1 MSSKNNKTADGA
13 VRERRAFGH
22 LSIRARLAI
31 CYTLS
36 AFGMLATVT
45 AVQYWILIRGME
57 WDEAQLVLD
66 KVMMFEAALHVHGDN
81 QAFLDHEV
89 NLEGGA
95 YWPDQH
101 YVVYSRIL
109 DEDGRVIIETPD
121 MEHLIP
127 AAAFPPPIVSKQAS
141 GVELVSSSE
150 AFNGQSYFLMSAW
163 ARSGGEDG
171 PRRLIQVAMD
181 KTGER
186 AMIAGYRRDT
196 LLVLSLGTLLF
207 AVVGSVIARRCLR
220 PVHDLAQTAERITAN
235 DFLSRIDRDTSRW
248 PKELTMLA
256 DSLYRMLFRIETS
269 FTRCSQCAGDL
280 AHELRNPIH
289 NLMGEA
295 ELALS
300 KDRTPEE
307 YRQVLES
314 SLEEYTRLSR
324 MINELL
330 FIARADNPNT
340 AIERT
345 RLDVHGEL
353 EAVRE
358 FHEAQAQEQEITVT
372 CGGQASLDAAPLLFR
387 RAVSNLVSNALSHTQ
402 EGGEI
407 SLATRQADGGSMVE
421 VAVRDTGC
429 GIKTEDLS
437 KIFDRYYR
445 IERKKSHQNEGA
457 GLGLAIVKSI
467 MTLHGGSV
475 AIESTE
481 GKGTTV
487 VLRFPAHRHCAQDN
501 TSSIPCHMPAES
513 A

>member
-1 MSSKNNKTADGA
+1 MSSKNNETMDGA
-13 VRERRAFGH
+13 VRERRAFAH

-45 AVQYWILIRGME
+45 AVQYWILIRSME
-57 WDEAQLVLD
+57 WDEAQLVL
-66 KVMMFEAALHVHGDN
+66 MFEA
-81 QAFLDHEV
+81 
-89 NLEGGA
+89 
-95 YWPDQH
+95 
-101 YVVYSRIL
+101 
-109 DEDGRVIIETPD
+109 
-121 MEHLIP
+121 
-127 AAAFPPPIVSKQAS
+127 
-141 GVELVSSSE
+141 
-150 AFNGQSYFLMSAW
+150 
-163 ARSGGEDG
+163 
-171 PRRLIQVAMD
+171 
-181 KTGER
+181 
-186 AMIAGYRRDT
+186 T

-207 AVVGSVIARRCLR
+207 AVVGTVIAHRCLR

-235 DFLSRIDRDTSRW
+235 NFLSRIDRNTSRW

-340 AIERT
+340 AIEQT

-372 CGGQASLDAAPLLFR
+372 CEGRASLDAAPLLFR

-402 EGGEI
+402 ERGEI
-407 SLATRQADGGSMVE
+407 SLVTRQADGVVE
-421 VAVRDTGC
+421 VTVRDTGC

-481 GKGTTV
+481 GEGTTV
-487 VLRFPAHRHCAQDN
+487 VLRFPARRPCARDN
-501 TSSIPCHMPAES
+501 TSSIACHMPAES

>member
-1 MSSKNNKTADGA
+1 MSSKNNETADGA
-13 VRERRAFGH
+13 VRERRAFAH

-57 WDEAQLVLD
+57 WDEAQLVL
-66 KVMMFEAALHVHGDN
+66 MFEA
-81 QAFLDHEV
+81 
-89 NLEGGA
+89 
-95 YWPDQH
+95 
-101 YVVYSRIL
+101 
-109 DEDGRVIIETPD
+109 
-121 MEHLIP
+121 
-127 AAAFPPPIVSKQAS
+127 
-141 GVELVSSSE
+141 
-150 AFNGQSYFLMSAW
+150 
-163 ARSGGEDG
+163 
-171 PRRLIQVAMD
+171 
-181 KTGER
+181 
-186 AMIAGYRRDT
+186 T

-207 AVVGSVIARRCLR
+207 AVVGTVIAHRCLR

-235 DFLSRIDRDTSRW
+235 NFLSRIDRNTSRW

-330 FIARADNPNT
+330 FIARADNPDT

-372 CGGQASLDAAPLLFR
+372 CEGRASLDAAPLLFR

-407 SLATRQADGGSMVE
+407 SLVTRQADGGSMVE

-445 IERKKSHQNEGA
+445 VKRKKSHQNEGA

-487 VLRFPAHRHCAQDN
+487 LLRFPAHLHLCPQHVVDTVLYA
-501 TSSIPCHMPAES
+501 H
-513 A
+513 